1 MATGEALKQGKSMRF
16 SHIREAA
23 GEAAKEAAKEDDK
36 KCYKTYPFEG
46 MKAETNQK
54 EISFIEYAKKRGPL
68 TAEIFHKWSVH
79 R

>member
-1 MATGEALKQGKSMRF
+1 MANSAKLEQPLCAKN
-16 SHIREAA
+16 IA

-54 EISFIEYAKKRGPL
+54 ETSFIEYAKKRGPL

-79 R
+79 RRNFP